1 VGVGSDVAV
10 AGCVGVDELAP
21 GLAQIWAV
29 TGVLDGGG
37 GGRAWWWWWVV
48 MMVARGKVGWSQRV
62 TLVTFQPRLL
72 DLATRGRLFLI
83 KNN

>member
-1 VGVGSDVAV
+1 VGGDVAV

-21 GLAQIWAV
+21 SLAQIWAV

-62 TLVTFQPRLL
+62 TLVMFQLRLL
-72 DLATRGRLFLI
+72 DLATHGCLLLI
-83 KNN
+83 KDN